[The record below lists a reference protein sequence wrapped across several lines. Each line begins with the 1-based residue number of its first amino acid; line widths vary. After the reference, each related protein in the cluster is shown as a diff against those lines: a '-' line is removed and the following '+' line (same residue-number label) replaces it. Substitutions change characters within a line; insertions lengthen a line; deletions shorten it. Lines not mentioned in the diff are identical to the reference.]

1 MPKYRLIIFD
11 FDGTLVDTAPDIAL
25 HTNAVLR
32 GLGLPAQPLEAVKKA
47 VGRGVH
53 ELFRDLSPALNE
65 DEAALENAVTLFKEN
80 YWARP
85 VVHTRAYP
93 AVTEMLAG
101 PLATFKK
108 AIVTNKPHDLAKKI
122 LEWLSLTGYFELV
135 IGLDSDYP
143 AKPDPS
149 SVKHVMDFLKASPKE
164 TLYIGDSHV
173 DSETSQNAGIDFG
186 WVSYGYDDLNGT
198 PRAMEFQS
206 ADQWAKLT
214 EE

>member
-1 MPKYRLIIFD
+1 MTKYRLIIFD

-25 HTNAVLR
+25 HANDVLR
-32 GLGLPAQPLEAVKKA
+32 SFGLPTHTIEAVKKA
-47 VGRGVH
+47 VGKGVH

-65 DEAALENAVTLFKEN
+65 DETALENAVALFKEN

-85 VVHTRAYP
+85 VVHTKTYP
-93 AVTEMLAG
+93 AVREMLSG
-101 PLATFKK
+101 PLASFKK

-122 LEWLSLTGYFELV
+122 LEELSLSGYFEVV

-149 SVKHVMDFLKASPKE
+149 SVKHVMDFLKTSPKE

-173 DSETSQNAGIDFG
+173 DSQTCQNAGIDFG
-186 WVSYGYDDLNGT
+186 WASYGYDNLNGT
-198 PRAMEFQS
+198 PRAMEFQH
-206 ADQWAKLT
+206 ADQWTKLT
-214 EE
+214 GQ